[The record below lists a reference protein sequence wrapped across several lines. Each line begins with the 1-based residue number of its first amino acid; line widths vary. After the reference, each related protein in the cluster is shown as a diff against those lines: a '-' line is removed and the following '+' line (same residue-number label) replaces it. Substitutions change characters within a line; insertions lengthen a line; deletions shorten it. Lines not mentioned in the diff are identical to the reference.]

1 MEVIAEMEI
10 MGDKKLG
17 FGLMRLPLLDANDA
31 ASIDIELTKQMVD
44 AFIENGFTYFDTA
57 WMYCGFNSENATKEA
72 LVKRHQRDTFT
83 LATKLHAGFLKT
95 KEDRDRIFNEQMAKT
110 GVDYFDYYL
119 LHDIGYDHYEIYNKL
134 DCFTWIQEKKRQGLV
149 RHIGFSYHDNAEL
162 LDKVLT
168 EHPEME
174 FVQLQINYIDWDSEG
189 VQARKCYE
197 VATKHGKPV
206 IVMEPVKGG
215 TLAQVPADV
224 ERIFKTYHPEM
235 SVPSWAIRFA
245 ASLDNVCMVLSG
257 MSNMDQLLDNMSYM
271 KNLKPL
277 SKEEHEIIAQAVDVI
292 NGDIAIPCTGCS
304 YCTDG
309 CPMKIAIPKYFSLYN
324 ADKQEIKEKGWTPQG
339 EYYDRL
345 TAVFG
350 KASDCIGCG
359 QCERACP
366 QHLPIINHLKEVAE
380 HFGK

>member
-1 MEVIAEMEI
+1 MEI

-17 FGLMRLPLLDANDA
+17 FGLMRLPLLNANDA

-72 LVKRHQRDTFT
+72 LVKRHQRDTYT

-95 KEDRDRIFNEQMAKT
+95 KEDRDRIFNEQMNKT

-215 TLAQVPADV
+215 TLAQVPGDV
-224 ERIFKTYHPEM
+224 EKMFKAYHPEM
-235 SVPSWAIRFA
+235 SVSSWAIRFA

-257 MSNMDQLLDNMSYM
+257 MSNMEQLLDNMSYM

-277 SKEEHEIIAQAVDVI
+277 SQEEQEIITQAVDVI

-324 ADKQEIKEKGWTPQG
+324 ADKQEVKEKGWTPQG

-366 QHLPIINHLKEVAE
+366 QHLPIIDNLKEVADY
-380 HFGK
+380 FGK